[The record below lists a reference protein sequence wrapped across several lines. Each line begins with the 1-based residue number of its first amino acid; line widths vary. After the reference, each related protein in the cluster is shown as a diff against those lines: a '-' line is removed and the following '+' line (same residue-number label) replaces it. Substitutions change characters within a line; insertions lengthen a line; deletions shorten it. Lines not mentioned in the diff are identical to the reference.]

1 MNGWI
6 VFAFV
11 VATWNIVTFVLYGA
25 DKQKAR
31 ENKRRISEAT
41 LILCAFIMGGAGAL
55 FGMSVFRHKTR
66 HLKFKLL
73 IPIAFILNIVIV
85 ALILRQFDI
94 MSFWK

>member
-6 VFAFV
+6 VYVIVIAL
-11 VATWNIVTFVLYGA
+11 WNIITFALYGA

-31 ENKRRISEAT
+31 KNERRISEAT
-41 LILCAFIMGGAGAL
+41 LILCAFLIGGMGAVL
-55 FGMSVFRHKTR
+55 GMSVFRHKTK

-73 IPIAFILNIVIV
+73 VPIAFILNIVVV
-85 ALILRQFDI
+85 ALILRHFDV

>member
-6 VFAFV
+6 VFAIV
-11 VATWNIVTFVLYGA
+11 IALWNIITFALYGA

-31 ENKRRISEAT
+31 KNERRISEAT
-41 LILCAFIMGGAGAL
+41 LILCAFLIGGMGAVL
-55 FGMSVFRHKTR
+55 GMSVFRHKTK

-73 IPIAFILNIVIV
+73 VPIAFILNIVVV
-85 ALILRQFDI
+85 ALILRHFDV

>member
-6 VFAFV
+6 VFTIVIA
-11 VATWNIVTFVLYGA
+11 AWNIVTFALYGA

-31 ENKRRISEAT
+31 KNKRRISEAT

-55 FGMSVFRHKTR
+55 LGMSVFRHKTK

-73 IPIAFILNIVIV
+73 VPIAFILNIVIV